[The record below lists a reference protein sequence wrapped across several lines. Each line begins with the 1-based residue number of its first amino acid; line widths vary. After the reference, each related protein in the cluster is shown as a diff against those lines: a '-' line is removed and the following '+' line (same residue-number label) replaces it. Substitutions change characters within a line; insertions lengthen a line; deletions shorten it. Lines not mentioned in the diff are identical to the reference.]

1 MVGVGAWYR
10 RRVKRL
16 LGKFAIV
23 TGGSSGIGAACAEM
37 LAAEGA
43 AVLATGRRYE
53 HATPP
58 PHPAIG
64 QVAHAGLDV
73 TNEAEV
79 KRVFAEL
86 PQLDIVVCS
95 AGVGMFGPVINMSVA
110 QLREMLE
117 VHIVGTML
125 CAREALRRMQP
136 RRKGHIVII
145 GSHAAHR
152 AFTDCAGYTAAKA
165 GQLGL
170 ARVLAEEARPYDIRV
185 TSLLPGATDTP
196 IWDDRPGFDRSKMMK
211 PSDVASF
218 LISIVARPGVAV
230 EEVILMPPAG
240 IL

>member
-1 MVGVGAWYR
+1 M
-10 RRVKRL
+10 KRL

-23 TGGSSGIGAACAEM
+23 TGGSSGIGAACAEA

-43 AVLATGRRYE
+43 AVLATGRRYD
-53 HATPP
+53 HGPAA
-58 PHPAIG
+58 HPALG
-64 QVAHAGLDV
+64 QVVHAGLDV
-73 TNEAEV
+73 TDEAAV
-79 KRVFAEL
+79 VRRFAEL
-86 PQLDIVVCS
+86 PQLDLVVCS
-95 AGVGMFGPVINMSVA
+95 AGVGTFGPVINASVA
-110 QLREMLE
+110 DLRAMLE
-117 VHIVGTML
+117 VHIVGTLL

-136 RRKGHIVII
+136 RRKGHIVIV

-185 TSLLPGATDTP
+185 TTLLPGATDTP

-211 PSDVASF
+211 PEDVASF
-218 LISIVARPGVAV
+218 LIAIVARPGISV
-230 EEVILMPPAG
+230 EEVILTPPAG

>member
-1 MVGVGAWYR
+1 
-10 RRVKRL
+10 VKRL

-37 LAAEGA
+37 MAAEGA

-53 HATPP
+53 HQAPA
-58 PHPAIG
+58 PHPALG

-95 AGVGMFGPVINMSVA
+95 AGVGTFGPVINMSAA

-196 IWDDRPGFDRSKMMK
+196 IWDDRPGFDRTKMMQ

-218 LISIVARPGVAV
+218 LVSIVARPGVAV

>member
-1 MVGVGAWYR
+1 M
-10 RRVKRL
+10 KRL

-37 LAAEGA
+37 MAAEGA
-43 AVLATGRRYE
+43 GVLATGRRYE
-53 HATPP
+53 HGPA
-58 PHPAIG
+58 PHPALG

-73 TNEAEV
+73 TNEQEV
-79 KRVFAEL
+79 AQRFGEL
-86 PQLDIVVCS
+86 PQLDILVCS
-95 AGVGMFGPVINMSVA
+95 AGVGTFGPVINMSVA

-165 GQLGL
+165 GQLGF

-196 IWDDRPGFDRSKMMK
+196 IWDDRPGFDRTKMMQ